1 MSGGDKASQDAAALG
16 AEIAVFGALLQ
27 SFGQKWAAAP
37 MPPSADPKEIARVR
51 TLWAVPASNGAA
63 IALARFCWLTAPPGS
78 TADQLATHL
87 QLIVHQGFLTAYQ
100 TADAGDFWLH
110 VERYTK
116 ELPDGG

>member
-1 MSGGDKASQDAAALG
+1 MSGADREAQDATALG

-27 SFGQKWAAAP
+27 SFGQKWADEPVAP
-37 MPPSADPKEIARVR
+37 SVEPEEIARVR
-51 TLWAVPASNGAA
+51 ALWAVPASNGAA
-63 IALARFCWLTAPPGS
+63 IALAKFCWLTAPTGS

-87 QLIVHQGFLTAYQ
+87 QLIVHQGFLAAYQ